1 MKFNTLTIISTI
13 LIAATGISGLPVAE
27 PVAIAN
33 ENALAAASA
42 ESIGYSDSSSNAVPV
57 TTAALS
63 DSSTV
68 TATDSTSTPS
78 IFVTISSLTSEII
91 SLVTILS
98 SGTAGI
104 AQIGTIISDVLGL
117 VKNIANIVINVDD
130 LVIAS
135 AQLNTALA
143 GTVKD
148 LDGLLSGSGLSGSD
162 FTDLENVVK
171 QVINLLKTIVGE
183 LTGNLSGIKSEGDGQ
198 FVASLFTAGA
208 KQLGALL

>member
-13 LIAATGISGLPVAE
+13 SIAATGISGLPVAE
-27 PVAIAN
+27 PVAMAN

-42 ESIGYSDSSSNAVPV
+42 ESIGYSNSSSNAVPV

-68 TATDSTSTPS
+68 TAPDSTSTPS
-78 IFVTISSLTSEII
+78 IFVTITSLTSEII

>member
-1 MKFNTLTIISTI
+1 M
-13 LIAATGISGLPVAE
+13 
-27 PVAIAN
+27 
-33 ENALAAASA
+33 
-42 ESIGYSDSSSNAVPV
+42 
-57 TTAALS
+57 
-63 DSSTV
+63 
-68 TATDSTSTPS
+68 
-78 IFVTISSLTSEII
+78 
-91 SLVTILS
+91 TILS

>member
-13 LIAATGISGLPVAE
+13 SIAATGISGLPVAE

-42 ESIGYSDSSSNAVPV
+42 ESIGYSNSSSNAVPV
-57 TTAALS
+57 TTAVLS

-78 IFVTISSLTSEII
+78 IFVTISSLTSEVI

-104 AQIGTIISDVLGL
+104 AQIGTIISDVLRL

-148 LDGLLSGSGLSGSD
+148 LDGLLSGSGLSSSD

-208 KQLGALL
+208 KQLGALS